1 MDDLANHC
9 LMNLKIEI
17 KLFENFKKYFFERID
32 IMDNKNR
39 YTPKETLGLLLLANE
54 NASFK
59 EMDNLILSLE
69 YILLQ
74 KKTKSEILEKVD
86 TELLS
91 QIENYWELKK
101 SQVIAYG
108 YLVFNHFR
116 ISNEELNAKNI
127 TKTYIEKMKL
137 YSPDN
142 AVEFVKR
149 NFNVDLEVKDNE

>member
-1 MDDLANHC
+1 
-9 LMNLKIEI
+9 
-17 KLFENFKKYFFERID
+17 
-32 IMDNKNR
+32 MDNKNR
-39 YTPKETLGLLLLANE
+39 YTPKETLGLLIIAND
-54 NASFK
+54 NVSFK

-74 KKTKSEILEKVD
+74 KKTKSEILERVD
-86 TELLS
+86 IELLS

-116 ISNEELNAKNI
+116 ISSEELNAKSI

-142 AVEFVKR
+142 AVEFVKK